1 MYFFGNDK
9 YFKYQ
14 GGELSEGI
22 MMNDKDESEFQGLP
36 TKFDCA
42 MNSEENSIIV
52 IFKGNDVYN
61 FSLATKDMISGYP
74 KKIEDEYPEIPNN
87 LDACVLFEENV
98 YFFKNNLVYR
108 LDFALDTSNKV
119 ADGYPKK
126 IQEEFPQIQ
135 YRHIY

>member
-42 MNSEENSIIV
+42 MNSEESIIV

-61 FSLATKDMISGYP
+61 FGQATKDMILRLS
-74 KKIEDEYPEIPNN
+74 KKKEDEYPEIPNN

-98 YFFKNNLVYR
+98 YF
-108 LDFALDTSNKV
+108 
-119 ADGYPKK
+119 
-126 IQEEFPQIQ
+126 
-135 YRHIY
+135 